1 MKKLIIGLLSL
12 MLLTVFCVTVA
23 AQNADSIYNNKKLM
37 DSLYKKMLRDHYVPD
52 TIVYKRT
59 QALKRKVQGDSLRRS
74 KDSLYHAQRKLFD
87 STYRKAIALRKNYDR
102 QKDSTYKRQLFE
114 VSRYDSAKRKTTTY
128 RSSNDSL
135 YRKKF
140 MLYKLSDSLKRMDN
154 MGRLKYD
161 SMKRLYAVDVRYD
174 SMHRFKAARG
184 VRLDSMK
191 KVLYLQNIKM
201 DSLRIKKYL
210 QFKKM
215 QLQKL
220 QADTVVL
227 KNGYRTRELLTE
239 ITCMAGDTV
248 YINNHYKKVIV
259 KVFPHQKLRLS
270 TTITYSD
277 SINER
282 DTEIFKKMGIA
293 LSRTN
298 NSVIAT
304 VNGVKHPA
312 AARDGSD
319 KSNPQRD
326 NIEDAICKDLNAEN
340 NARRP
345 VVIELPD
352 NVVIFLNTQYADA
365 SIENYVSNINA
376 EINNGF
382 LTMRNAGN
390 AFIKSKY
397 STVTAGNL
405 KKADLN
411 LSSSKFTAG
420 NITAMSVVSNTSH
433 MQLTDCNAMTITS
446 VSDEYVVEKA
456 GSITG
461 NKDFGKFNIQN
472 LKDQLVLSGSNADV
486 KINNVGLESP
496 LIKISS
502 KYADLKVPVYDLQNY
517 SIYYEGSYKDV
528 NKISS
533 ATSKTNSPATA
544 FTAIANALDTVG
556 INGKGGI
563 TNKTKFEAKAGD
575 ITGKYT
581 KVDIV
586 CPFCNVVF
594 N

>member
-1 MKKLIIGLLSL
+1 
-12 MLLTVFCVTVA
+12 
-23 AQNADSIYNNKKLM
+23 
-37 DSLYKKMLRDHYVPD
+37 
-52 TIVYKRT
+52 
-59 QALKRKVQGDSLRRS
+59 
-74 KDSLYHAQRKLFD
+74 
-87 STYRKAIALRKNYDR
+87 
-102 QKDSTYKRQLFE
+102 
-114 VSRYDSAKRKTTTY
+114 
-128 RSSNDSL
+128 
-135 YRKKF
+135 
-140 MLYKLSDSLKRMDN
+140 

-161 SMKRLYAVDVRYD
+161 SMKRLYSVDVRYD
-174 SMHRFKAARG
+174 SMHRFKAAKG

-191 KVLYLQNIKM
+191 KALYLQNIKM
-201 DSLRIKKYL
+201 DSLRMKKYL

-220 QADTVVL
+220 QTDTVVL
-227 KNGYRTRELLTE
+227 SNGYRTRELLTE
-239 ITCMAGDTV
+239 ITCMPGDTV

-270 TTITYSD
+270 TIITYSD
-277 SINER
+277 AINER
-282 DTEIFKKMGIA
+282 DPEIFKKMGIE

-304 VNGVKHPA
+304 VNGVKHPGA
-312 AARDGSD
+312 NRDGND
-319 KSNPQRD
+319 KSNVQRD
-326 NIEDAICKDLNAEN
+326 NIEDALCKDLNAEN

-345 VVIELPD
+345 LLIELPD
-352 NVVIFLNTQYADA
+352 NVVILLNTQYADA

-376 EINNGF
+376 DINNGS

-397 STVTAGNL
+397 STVNVGNL

-411 LSSSKFTAG
+411 LSASRFTAG
-420 NITAMSVVSNTSH
+420 NIAAMSVVSNTSH
-433 MQLTDCNAMTITS
+433 MQLTDCNAMNITS

-472 LKDQLVLSGSNADV
+472 LKDQLVLSGSNADI

-502 KYADLKVPVYDLQNY
+502 KYADLKVPVYNLQNY
-517 SIYYEGSYKDV
+517 SIYYEGSFKDV
-528 NKISS
+528 TKISS
-533 ATSKTNSPATA
+533 ATPKTNNPTPA
-544 FTAIANALDTVG
+544 FTAVAASQDTVG
-556 INGKGGI
+556 VNSKGSI